1 LSLIKSEVTVKVH
14 LTKGAFMSFIAK
26 LKLVAS
32 KRERNLSPIMLR
44 RQKLATKIEEQ
55 LQLARAQKNGTLFAP
70 KRLKTVTNEAGERV
84 VVETTKRVKEWFW
97 KTSTNKIN
105 LSVRYGSKTLF
116 LNAKGANAIELG
128 TQDELIET
136 LALLQQVVIGG
147 ELDEAINN
155 ASDKLRAG
163 FVK

>member
-1 LSLIKSEVTVKVH
+1 LPGVCFISPVQIC
-14 LTKGAFMSFIAK
+14 GATS
-26 LKLVAS
+26 
-32 KRERNLSPIMLR
+32 
-44 RQKLATKIEEQ
+44 
-55 LQLARAQKNGTLFAP
+55 
-70 KRLKTVTNEAGERV
+70 NEAGERV

-97 KTSTNKIN
+97 TTPTNKIN
-105 LSVRYGSKTLF
+105 LSVRYGSKTLE
-116 LNAKGANAIELG
+116 LAKGKNAIELG

-163 FVK
+163 FAK